1 MPSLLPGFEYDIFIS
16 YRQKD
21 NKGGHWV
28 TDFVDALKTE
38 LEATFKE
45 DISIY
50 FDESPHDGLL
60 ESHTVNKSL
69 EGKLKCLI
77 LIPIISRTYCDPSS
91 FAWQHEFLAFR
102 DLAKNDELGLDVQLP
117 DGNVTSRILP
127 VQIHELSPEDR
138 LLFEKENGGP
148 LRAISFVFKSL
159 GVNRPLTPSDSRSES
174 TNKTLYRDQI
184 NKTANAIDEI
194 IHALQSGNQIV
205 PAPAKAVVT
214 QQTPART
221 GTWLWSELIRRNV
234 FRAGFTYIV
243 VALAVH
249 QMVVIISNF
258 IELQTWISSIL
269 DWIIIGLFPFAM
281 ILAWLYESSPQGF
294 IRTSSVEST
303 QNPYKPAQKKPLTGN
318 VMILLLS
325 VVVILQF
332 AYFYLVQNNF
342 PRPGGSGNNEESI
355 AVLPFENRSDDQGD
369 QYFADG
375 LTDEMIEHL
384 SILGDLHVINRQSIQ
399 EYRGNELSYKKI
411 GSELNVSNILTGSV
425 RRSGDLIKIT
435 VSLIEC
441 STNKYLWGATFQRT
455 SQNIMEVQS
464 EIAKS
469 IASVLKIRVNDR
481 EKAQLER
488 WPTQNP
494 TAYDYYIKG
503 RTLYYRYQSSSNDQ
517 AIEQFK
523 MAIALDPRYALAWA
537 GLGDAY
543 SQMHTRFAKE
553 VSWIDS
559 SIVAGKKAVQL
570 DSTSSDAYKA
580 LANAYNYSKKYDTA
594 FTLLKKAVKLNPT
607 NAQAV
612 GNLGTSYLLRGDLPE
627 ALRWEKKAAGLN
639 PKNAIPF
646 QIVGMIYRLLG
657 DLSNAQSWLEKS
669 LDLNAISYWDTYE
682 WLAYTYV
689 SQGRNQEALD
699 LVTTMV
705 QKFQLDSRTCE
716 TAGLMAHFAGDKN
729 QARDYFR
736 QSIEL
741 NESYNNDPN
750 TISPIGLAQI
760 LLEEGKQVEA
770 EVYLSHVLE
779 IQLNEIKNG
788 SLDDDP
794 PFYIAGIYAIRG
806 QRKEALHWLNKAI
819 EANWVDYA
827 QVEHGPW
834 FVKYRNDPDVIAQV
848 EFLRRKAEAMRQ
860 SAEGM

>member
-1 MPSLLPGFEYDIFIS
+1 MSSLLPGFEYDIFIS

-50 FDESPHDGLL
+50 FDENPHDGLL
-60 ESHTVNKSL
+60 ETHRVDKSL

-102 DLAKNDELGLDVQLP
+102 DLAKDDEFGLDVRLP
-117 DGNVTSRILP
+117 DGNVASRILP
-127 VQIHELSPEDR
+127 IQIHEISLEDQHI
-138 LLFEKENGGP
+138 FEKENGGP
-148 LRAISFVFKSL
+148 LRAISFVFKSP

-174 TNKTLYRDQI
+174 SNKTLYRDQI
-184 NKTANAIDEI
+184 NKTANAIDKI
-194 IHALQSGNQIV
+194 VSALQSGKQIV
-205 PAPAKAVVT
+205 PSQTRAGDK

-234 FRAGFTYIV
+234 FRAGFAYLV
-243 VALAVH
+243 VALAFH
-249 QMVVIISNF
+249 QMGIILSRF
-258 IELQTWISSIL
+258 VGLTEKLSFFL
-269 DWIIIGLFPFAM
+269 DWILMGLFPIA
-281 ILAWLYESSPQGF
+281 IVLAWLYESSPQGF
-294 IRTSSVEST
+294 IRTTSLEST
-303 QNPYKPAQKKPLTGN
+303 ENPYKAAQKKPLTGN
-318 VMILLLS
+318 TMIVLLS
-325 VVVILQF
+325 IVVIFQF
-332 AYFYLVQNNF
+332 SYFYFVQNNF
-342 PRPGGSGNNEESI
+342 SGIAPGNDKSI
-355 AVLPFENRSDDQGD
+355 AVLPFENRSDNQSDE
-369 QYFADG
+369 YFADG
-375 LTDEMIEHL
+375 LTDELIEHL

-399 EYRGNELSYKKI
+399 GYRGEELSYKKI
-411 GSELNVSNILTGSV
+411 ASELNVANILTGSV
-425 RRSGDLIKIT
+425 RRSGDLVKISVT
-435 VSLIEC
+435 LIEC

-455 SQNIMEVQS
+455 TRDIMAVES

-469 IASVLKIRVNDR
+469 IASVLKISIN
-481 EKAQLER
+481 ELEEAKLDR
-488 WPTQNP
+488 WPTQNH

-503 RTLYYRYQSSSNDQ
+503 RTLYYLYQSNSNDQ

-543 SQMHTRFAKE
+543 SQMHSRFARE

-570 DSTSSDAYKA
+570 DTTLSEAYKA
-580 LANAYNYSKKYDTA
+580 LANAYNYAKKYDTA
-594 FTLLKKAVKLNPT
+594 FVLLKKAVDLNPA

-612 GNLGTSYLLRGDLPE
+612 GNLGTSYFLRGDLPE
-627 ALRWEKKAAGLN
+627 ALRWEKKSAGLN

-657 DLSNAQSWLEKS
+657 DLSSAQSWLEKS
-669 LDLNAISYWDTYE
+669 LDLNATSYWDTYE

-689 SQGRNQEALD
+689 SQGRKQEALD
-699 LVTTMV
+699 LVNTML

-716 TAGLMAHFAGDKN
+716 TAGLMAHFAGDKD
-729 QARDYFR
+729 QARDYFL

-750 TISPIGLAQI
+750 TISPIGLGQI
-760 LLEEGKQVEA
+760 LREEGKQVDA
-770 EVYLSHVLE
+770 EVYLSHALE
-779 IQLNEIKNG
+779 IQ
-788 SLDDDP
+788 S
-794 PFYIAGIYAIRG
+794 
-806 QRKEALHWLNKAI
+806 QRNQK
-819 EANWVDYA
+819 
-827 QVEHGPW
+827 W
-834 FVKYRNDPDVIAQV
+834 FTGR
-848 EFLRRKAEAMRQ
+848 
-860 SAEGM
+860 